1 LTTELHRGLENRRTS
16 IS

>member
-1 LTTELHRGLENRRTS
+1 LTTESHGGLENRRTS